1 MSDLERRNRIKS
13 LPVAPPGSA
22 SCDGTAAWDDFVR
35 THDPMIR
42 AVVRKYAASS
52 ADCDDLSQ
60 EVWEALA
67 RELPGF
73 NLDPARGTLRGWV
86 ATVAH
91 RIASREA
98 RRMSRHPTESLT
110 AELTALLLDPSPEP
124 ANVLERGLDQA
135 QVRAILADPGSRIPE
150 VSQWI
155 IVMHCIEDR
164 SVPQIAA
171 ELRLSEHCVEMRLNR
186 ALKKLR
192 DLLRRR
198 GFGQT

>member
-1 MSDLERRNRIKS
+1 LKNASDERLVLAIARWR
-13 LPVAPPGSA
+13 
-22 SCDGTAAWDDFVR
+22 DDALAEAYR
-35 THDPMIR
+35 RH
-42 AVVRKYAASS
+42 AASS
-52 ADCDDLSQ
+52 FALAKRLLWDAGVAEEVVQ
-60 EVWEALA
+60 EVFVKLWHEPE
-67 RELPGF
+67 RF
-73 NLDPARGTLRGWV
+73 DPARGTLRGWV